1 MDVSSLAWRTDLAI
15 LEASG
20 SAVTD
25 CGTHLLVTTADNPT
39 YHWGNFM
46 LLKDLPIAGGARE
59 VMGAFDTWFRTN
71 RHRSIGV
78 DVTTDVDL
86 TEFEQAGM
94 DKDVS
99 HVMTA
104 ERLVAPER
112 PFAAGGIRPL
122 TSDEWSKWVD
132 LDLAVYGVE
141 DHRYTRDYVEAR
153 ARQEQRLVA
162 AGLGYRWGVFVDGRL
177 AASAGL
183 FHVGEGIYRFQSVV
197 THPRRRKQGIAST
210 LIHRMGEWA
219 HARGARQLV
228 MVADP
233 EGPAYGCYSRLGL
246 STVEV
251 AVELDQS
258 LPGEIA

>member
-1 MDVSSLAWRTDLAI
+1 MDVSSLAWRTDIAI
-15 LEASG
+15 LTASG
-20 SAVTD
+20 STVTD
-25 CGTHLLVTTADNPT
+25 CGTHLLVTTPDNPL
-39 YHWGNFM
+39 YHWGNFL
-46 LLKDLPIAGGARE
+46 LLKELPLAGGARE
-59 VMGAFDTWFRTN
+59 VMGAYDTWFRDS
-71 RHRSIGV
+71 RFRSIGIDGDGDH
-78 DVTTDVDL
+78 DVV
-86 TEFEQAGM
+86 EFERADM

-112 PFAAGGIRPL
+112 PFVGGGIRPL
-122 TSDEWSKWVD
+122 TPDEWVKWVD
-132 LDLAVYGVE
+132 LDLAVYAS
-141 DHRYTRDYVEAR
+141 DDRRYTREYVEAR

-183 FHVGEGIYRFQSVV
+183 FHVGDGVYRFQAVM
-197 THPRRRKQGIAST
+197 THPRRRRQGIAST

-233 EGPAYGCYSRLGL
+233 DGPAFGTYARLGL
-246 STVEV
+246 VTTEKVT
-251 AVELDQS
+251 ELHQS